1 VNGRSA
7 IPFAVANSG
16 EELTIL
22 IRGTASRD
30 IPSFVFAVGVYCD
43 DKLLFSMHDDANIL
57 NQGQFEVSFAIPA
70 QFLRPGTFSISLAGR
85 QINTGDCMWAKDAAT
100 LEILPNW
107 SRDYR
112 EENIGLVNIPTQTYR
127 VNGAPTA
134 HPKVEVT

>member
-1 VNGRSA
+1 
-7 IPFAVANSG
+7 
-16 EELTIL
+16 
-22 IRGTASRD
+22 
-30 IPSFVFAVGVYCD
+30 
-43 DKLLFSMHDDANIL
+43 
-57 NQGQFEVSFAIPA
+57 
-70 QFLRPGTFSISLAGR
+70 
-85 QINTGDCMWAKDAAT
+85 MWAKDAAT